1 MTEES
6 NEGAMDAARAALKEH
21 FGYDGFR
28 PGQETLVGAVLSG
41 RDCLGVMPTGAGKSI
56 CYQIPGVVLP
66 GLTLVV
72 SPLVSLMGD
81 QVRALLDAGVRG
93 SYLNSTLTPGQQG
106 TVMRRA
112 LAGAYDIMYVA
123 PERLADSRFIEFA
136 SQANIPLIAIDEA
149 HCVSQWGQ
157 DFRPAYL
164 GIGEFIDALP
174 KRPIVAALTA
184 TATEK
189 VREDIVSL
197 LGLRNPATVVTGF
210 DRPNLHFAVEQLPSK
225 RKLARI
231 VAYALNHP
239 QDSGIVYCS
248 TRKDVE
254 KVHETL
260 VEAGVQAVRY
270 HAGLWFKSAPILSG
284 RLCWTMHP
292 LWWLPMRLAW
302 ALTNRMCATLS
313 ITICQVRWR
322 RITRK
327 RVVLVVTASR
337 RNACCCG
344 TTAISARVD
353 FSSSKKLK
361 TKPLRLKSANWY
373 APRSVACWQP

>member
-1 MTEES
+1 MAGES
-6 NEGAMDAARAALKEH
+6 SEGAMDAARGALKEH

-28 PGQETLVGAVLSG
+28 PGQETLVEAVLSG

-123 PERLADSRFIEFA
+123 PERLADPRFIEFA
-136 SQANIPLIAIDEA
+136 SQASIPLIAIDEA

-164 GIGEFIDALP
+164 GIGEFIGALP

-210 DRPNLHFAVEQLPSK
+210 DRPNLHFAVEAQ
-225 RKLARI
+225 
-231 VAYALNHP
+231 VGAY
-239 QDSGIVYCS
+239 
-248 TRKDVE
+248 RR
-254 KVHETL
+254 
-260 VEAGVQAVRY
+260 VR
-270 HAGLWFKSAPILSG
+270 SE
-284 RLCWTMHP
+284 
-292 LWWLPMRLAW
+292 
-302 ALTNRMCATLS
+302 
-313 ITICQVRWR
+313 
-322 RITRK
+322 
-327 RVVLVVTASR
+327 
-337 RNACCCG
+337 
-344 TTAISARVD
+344 
-353 FSSSKKLK
+353 SSSRFGHCVLLH
-361 TKPLRLKSANWY
+361 TQR
-373 APRSVACWQP
+373 R